1 MVLIGNYQ
9 VATISRYK
17 FRMPTSTSWFSST
30 TDVILKVFPAFWTH
44 FVFFGGVRSS
54 DFLHMD
60 FFHIACHQKPLKN
73 QWKKRKP
80 KKTNRKIKEN
90 QWRTKTMTKQA
101 KTHEWLFEIKKKKDE
116 RRKTLK
122 TTKKRMNNQIRT
134 NKKTMREIRVTTNER
149 IKKPTQP
156 NERQGETTLKSKKH
170 WWKPMKAQPK

>member
-44 FVFFGGVRSS
+44 FVFFWGGVRSS
-54 DFLHMD
+54 DFLHLW
-60 FFHIACHQKPLKN
+60 IVSTLNAAKN
-73 QWKKRKP
+73 RWKTNEKKRKP
-80 KKTNRKIKEN
+80 KKTNRRTKEN
-90 QWRTKTMTKQA
+90 QWRTKTMTKQT
-101 KTHEWLFEIKKKKDE
+101 KTHEWLIEIKKKKDE

-149 IKKPTQP
+149 IKKPTQ
-156 NERQGETTLKSKKH
+156 NQ
-170 WWKPMKAQPK
+170 MKGKEKQH